1 MAVTPVALVYQCAEI
16 IRPDSFRLSSAVA
29 CHDHADAPETE
40 GRTVRT
46 RTRWI
51 TGGALT
57 IALLGAGAGVA
68 VASGAADSGDDHP
81 ITGPALPRAGAA
93 ALAYTGGG
101 RVTGTEDGDEESH
114 YEVEVTLDNGKQV
127 DVQLDAQ
134 FHVVSSK
141 TDHEKPNDDSGGQSD

>member
-1 MAVTPVALVYQCAEI
+1 LSAFARHDRAE
-16 IRPDSFRLSSAVA
+16 
-29 CHDHADAPETE
+29 DAHTE
-40 GRTVRT
+40 GSNVRT
-46 RTRWI
+46 STKWI
-51 TGGALT
+51 TGGVVT

-68 VASGAADSGDDHP
+68 VASGVVDSGDDLP
-81 ITGPALPRAGAA
+81 ITGPARTRAGAA

-101 RVTGTEDGDEESH
+101 RVTGTEDGDEESR

-141 TDHEKPNDDSGGQSD
+141 TDHENPNDDSDGQND